1 MSKRN
6 HSFLRWIPI
15 LAECVILAAMAAV
28 FAFRNH
34 LPQAP
39 EHSAVIIQPV
49 MSDTPS
55 EAEEGPRQNTETA
68 AAEIPPTE
76 TPAPTLTPTPVM
88 IDAVDYFLADTN
100 EGRYADWIRKLSGDE
115 SVVIGGQ
122 EYTITTRYSYAMFLG
137 QDNAKAPEYL
147 LEQLSKWVPAEMIT
161 YEPYE
166 YRDAM
171 SAYTWY
177 NIVVTFP
184 GTVSPDEQILYTAH
198 YDSTV
203 QLFDVD
209 QMQLAPGA
217 NDNGTGV
224 AALLEAI
231 PTFAKT
237 SFEKTVKVIF
247 FSGEENQM
255 QGSTAYAAAHSG
267 DNIIGVI
274 NMDMFGNDP
283 KDERCFEI
291 HVGTLPVSD
300 PLGQAFA
307 AAVKD
312 YNLRLT
318 YDYFNYVA
326 YDYGDHTRSGFFT
339 GLKDDGDHTPF
350 WRQGIPAMTAMEN
363 FTDDSTPGGCGPRP
377 YPKNWHAPTDFIAD
391 VNIPYAFDIARAGTI
406 TVLRLAGAQPIRT
419 D

>member
-1 MSKRN
+1 MSNRN
-6 HSFLRWIPI
+6 DSFTRWIPLI
-15 LAECVILAAMAAV
+15 VEGIVLVALGVI
-28 FAFRNH
+28 FAFNNH
-34 LPQAP
+34 LPTAP
-39 EHSAVIIQPV
+39 QHSAVIIQPV
-49 MSDTPS
+49 ITNTP
-55 EAEEGPRQNTETA
+55 EPETVTETA
-68 AAEIPPTE
+68 PEPTAAPTEIPTE
-76 TPAPTLTPTPVM
+76 IPTPTPSV

-100 EGRYADWIRKLSGDE
+100 QGRYADWIRKLSGDE

-137 QDNAKAPEYL
+137 QDNAKAPDYL
-147 LEQLSKWVPAEMIT
+147 MEVLKRWVPEEMIT

-177 NIVVTFP
+177 NIIVTFP
-184 GTVSPDEQILYTAH
+184 GTVRPDEQILYTAH
-198 YDSTV
+198 FDSTV

-209 QMQLAPGA
+209 QMELAPGA

-237 SFEKTVKVIF
+237 SFERTVKVIF

-255 QGSTAYAAAHSG
+255 QGSTAYVAAHSS
-267 DNIIGVI
+267 DNIVGVI

-283 KDERCFEI
+283 ENARCFEI
-291 HVGTLPVSD
+291 HVGTDVLSD
-300 PLGQAFA
+300 PLGEAFA
-307 AAVKD
+307 AAIRD
-312 YNLRLT
+312 YSLDLT
-318 YDYFNYVA
+318 YDFFRYVA
-326 YDYGDHTRSGFFT
+326 YDYGDHT
-339 GLKDDGDHTPF
+339 PF
-350 WRQGIPAMTAMEN
+350 WRAGIPAMTAMEN

-406 TVLRLAGAQPIRT
+406 TVLRLAGAQPISE
-419 D
+419 

>member
-1 MSKRN
+1 MYMMKNKRE
-6 HSFLRWIPI
+6 FLRWIPI
-15 LAECVILAAMAAV
+15 IAETAALLVLIVIFV
-28 FAFRNH
+28 SGNH
-34 LPQAP
+34 LPSVN
-39 EHSAVIIQPV
+39 HSEISPIQTGV
-49 MSDTPS
+49 TETSIT
-55 EAEEGPRQNTETA
+55 NTEETKPTA
-68 AAEIPPTE
+68 TAE
-76 TPAPTLTPTPVM
+76 PTLTPTPAATPTPIL
-88 IDAVDYFLADTN
+88 IDPVSYFLSDTS
-100 EGRYADWIRKLSGDE
+100 EERYADWIRRLSGE
-115 SVVIGGQ
+115 LPVTIGGQ
-122 EYTITTRYSYAMFLG
+122 EYTITTRYSYAMFTG
-137 QDNAKAPEYL
+137 QDNAKASDYL
-147 LEQLSKWVPAEMIT
+147 MEQLSQWVAPEMIT

-171 SAYTWY
+171 SSYTWY
-177 NIVVTFP
+177 NIIVTFP

-255 QGSTAYAAAHSG
+255 QGSRAYVAAHSS

-283 KDERCFEI
+283 DNARCFEI
-291 HVGTLPVSD
+291 HVGTMQESD
-300 PLGQAFA
+300 PLGRAFEA
-307 AAVKD
+307 AIRD
-312 YNLRLT
+312 YGISLT

-326 YDYGDHTRSGFFT
+326 YDYGDHT
-339 GLKDDGDHTPF
+339 PF
-350 WRQGIPAMTAMEN
+350 WAAGIPAMTAMEN
-363 FTDDSTPGGCGPRP
+363 FTTDSTEGGCGPRP
-377 YPKNWHAPTDFIAD
+377 YPKNWHAPTDFIVD
-391 VNIPYAFDIARAGTI
+391 INIPYAFDIARAGTI
-406 TVLRLAGAQPIRT
+406 TVLRLAGAQPIAGQS
-419 D
+419 

>member
-1 MSKRN
+1 MSNRN
-6 HSFLRWIPI
+6 DSFTRWIPLI
-15 LAECVILAAMAAV
+15 VEGIVLIALGVI
-28 FAFRNH
+28 FAFNNH
-34 LPQAP
+34 LPTKP
-39 EHSAVIIQPV
+39 KHTAVIIQPV
-49 MSDTPS
+49 LTNTP
-55 EAEEGPRQNTETA
+55 EPELIAETVTEPTVV
-68 AAEIPPTE
+68 PTE
-76 TPAPTLTPTPVM
+76 TPAPTPTAAA
-88 IDAVDYFLADTN
+88 INAVDYFLADTN
-100 EGRYADWIRKLSGDE
+100 QGRYADWIRKLSGEE

-137 QDNAKAPEYL
+137 QDNAKAPDYL
-147 LEQLSKWVPAEMIT
+147 MEVLKRWVPEEMIT

-184 GTVSPDEQILYTAH
+184 GTVRPDEQILYTAH
-198 YDSTV
+198 FDSTV

-209 QMQLAPGA
+209 QMELAPGA

-237 SFEKTVKVIF
+237 SFERTVKVIF

-255 QGSTAYAAAHSG
+255 QGSTAYVAAHSS
-267 DNIIGVI
+267 DNIVGVI

-283 KDERCFEI
+283 ENARCFEI
-291 HVGTLPVSD
+291 HVGTDVLSD
-300 PLGQAFA
+300 PLGEAFA
-307 AAVKD
+307 AAIRD
-312 YNLRLT
+312 YSLDLT
-318 YDYFNYVA
+318 YDYFRYVA
-326 YDYGDHTRSGFFT
+326 YDYGDHT
-339 GLKDDGDHTPF
+339 PF
-350 WRQGIPAMTAMEN
+350 WRAGIPAMTAMEN

-406 TVLRLAGAQPIRT
+406 TVLRLAGAQPISE
-419 D
+419 

>member
-1 MSKRN
+1 MMKNKRE
-6 HSFLRWIPI
+6 FLRWIPVI
-15 LAECVILAAMAAV
+15 AETAALIVLIVIFV
-28 FAFRNH
+28 SGNH
-34 LPQAP
+34 LPSVN
-39 EHSAVIIQPV
+39 HSEISPDQTGVTETSI
-49 MSDTPS
+49 T
-55 EAEEGPRQNTETA
+55 NTEETKPTA
-68 AAEIPPTE
+68 TAE
-76 TPAPTLTPTPVM
+76 PTLTPTPAATPTPIL
-88 IDAVDYFLADTN
+88 IDPVSYFLSDTS
-100 EGRYADWIRKLSGDE
+100 EERYADWIRRLSGE
-115 SVVIGGQ
+115 LPVTIGGQ
-122 EYTITTRYSYAMFLG
+122 EYTITTRYSYAMFTG
-137 QDNAKAPEYL
+137 QDNAKASDYL
-147 LEQLSKWVPAEMIT
+147 MEQLSQWVAPEMIT

-171 SAYTWY
+171 SSYTWY
-177 NIVVTFP
+177 NIIVTFP

-255 QGSTAYAAAHSG
+255 QGSRAYVAAHSS

-283 KDERCFEI
+283 DNARCFEI
-291 HVGTLPVSD
+291 HVGTMQESD
-300 PLGQAFA
+300 PLGRAFEA
-307 AAVKD
+307 AIRD
-312 YNLRLT
+312 YGISLT

-326 YDYGDHTRSGFFT
+326 YDYGDHT
-339 GLKDDGDHTPF
+339 PF
-350 WRQGIPAMTAMEN
+350 WAAGIPAMTAMEN
-363 FTDDSTPGGCGPRP
+363 FTTDSTEGGCGPRP

-391 VNIPYAFDIARAGTI
+391 INIPYAFDIAKAGTI
-406 TVLRLAGAQPIRT
+406 TVLRLAGAQPIAGQS
-419 D
+419 

>member
-1 MSKRN
+1 MKNKRE
-6 HSFLRWIPI
+6 FLRWIPVI
-15 LAECVILAAMAAV
+15 AETAALLVLIVIFV
-28 FAFRNH
+28 SGNH
-34 LPQAP
+34 LPSVN
-39 EHSAVIIQPV
+39 HSEISPV
-49 MSDTPS
+49 QTGVTETSIT
-55 EAEEGPRQNTETA
+55 NTEETKPTA
-68 AAEIPPTE
+68 TAE
-76 TPAPTLTPTPVM
+76 PTLTPTPAATPTPIL
-88 IDAVDYFLADTN
+88 IDPVSYFLSDTS
-100 EGRYADWIRKLSGDE
+100 EERYADWIRRLSGE
-115 SVVIGGQ
+115 LPVKIGGQ
-122 EYTITTRYSYAMFLG
+122 EYTITTRYSYAMFTG
-137 QDNAKAPEYL
+137 QDNAKASDYL
-147 LEQLSKWVPAEMIT
+147 MEQLSQWVAPEMIT

-171 SAYTWY
+171 SSYTWY
-177 NIVVTFP
+177 NIIVTFP

-255 QGSTAYAAAHSG
+255 QGSRAYVAAHSS

-283 KDERCFEI
+283 DNARCFEI
-291 HVGTLPVSD
+291 HVGTMQESD
-300 PLGQAFA
+300 PLGRAFEA
-307 AAVKD
+307 AIRD
-312 YNLRLT
+312 YGISLT

-326 YDYGDHTRSGFFT
+326 YDYGDHT
-339 GLKDDGDHTPF
+339 PF
-350 WRQGIPAMTAMEN
+350 WAAGIPAMTAMEN
-363 FTDDSTPGGCGPRP
+363 FTTDSTEGGCGPRP
-377 YPKNWHAPTDFIAD
+377 YPKNWHAPTDFIVD
-391 VNIPYAFDIARAGTI
+391 INIPYAFDIARAGTI
-406 TVLRLAGAQPIRT
+406 TVLRLAGAQPIAGQS
-419 D
+419 

>member
-1 MSKRN
+1 MSNRN
-6 HSFLRWIPI
+6 DSFTRWIPLI
-15 LAECVILAAMAAV
+15 VEGIVLIALGVI
-28 FAFRNH
+28 FAFNNH
-34 LPQAP
+34 LPTKP
-39 EHSAVIIQPV
+39 KHTAVIIQPV
-49 MSDTPS
+49 LTNTPEPELIADTV
-55 EAEEGPRQNTETA
+55 TEPTLA
-68 AAEIPPTE
+68 PTE
-76 TPAPTLTPTPVM
+76 TPAPTPTAAA

-100 EGRYADWIRKLSGDE
+100 QGRYADWIRKLSGEE

-122 EYTITTRYSYAMFLG
+122 EHTITTRYSYAMFLG
-137 QDNAKAPEYL
+137 QDNAKAPDYL
-147 LEQLSKWVPAEMIT
+147 MEVLKRWVPEEMIT

-177 NIVVTFP
+177 NIIVTFP
-184 GTVSPDEQILYTAH
+184 GTVRPDEQILYTAH
-198 YDSTV
+198 FDSTV

-209 QMQLAPGA
+209 QMELAPGA

-237 SFEKTVKVIF
+237 SFERTVKVIF

-255 QGSTAYAAAHSG
+255 QGSTAYVAAHSS
-267 DNIIGVI
+267 DNIVGVI

-283 KDERCFEI
+283 ENARCFEI
-291 HVGTLPVSD
+291 HVGTDVLSD
-300 PLGQAFA
+300 PLGEAFA
-307 AAVKD
+307 AAIRD
-312 YNLRLT
+312 YSLDLT
-318 YDYFNYVA
+318 YDYFRYVA
-326 YDYGDHTRSGFFT
+326 YDYGDHT
-339 GLKDDGDHTPF
+339 PF
-350 WRQGIPAMTAMEN
+350 WRAGIPAMTAMEN

-406 TVLRLAGAQPIRT
+406 TVLRLAGAQPISE
-419 D
+419 